1 MQPYFFIRTEKQY
14 VKISHSELI
23 NIESVGNYVSIT
35 TDSGTYMAQLSI
47 KQLEKL
53 LPREKFCRVSRSSI
67 VSLDRIVSFDR
78 DCVVLKDKK
87 QISFGDSYRKELEQ
101 RVNIVMSDVRERPK
115 SLVVDTEGI
124 RQSIN

>member
-14 VKISHSELI
+14 VKISYPELI
-23 NIESVGNYVSIT
+23 CIESVGNYVSIT
-35 TDSGTYMAQLSI
+35 TDNGTYMAQLSI

-78 DCVVLKDKK
+78 DCVLLKDKR
-87 QISFGDSYRKELEQ
+87 QVSFGDSFRRELEQ

-115 SLVVDTEGI
+115 SLMVDTEGI

>member
-1 MQPYFFIRTEKQY
+1 MQPYFFIRTVKQY
-14 VKISHSELI
+14 VKIGYSDLI
-23 NIESVGNYVSIT
+23 CIESVGNYVSIT
-35 TDSGTYMAQLSI
+35 TDSGSYMAQLSI

-78 DCVVLKDKK
+78 ECILLKDKR
-87 QISFGDSYRKELEQ
+87 QISFGDSYRKDLEQ
-101 RVNIVMSDVRERPK
+101 RVNIVMSEVRDRPK
-115 SLVVDTEGI
+115 SLIVDIEGM